1 MDTKHT
7 YTNIKLKR
15 SLLYLV
21 QPVQARASV
30 AMRDSS
36 SRAMT
41 NFSSE
46 VRELKSTPLVPSW
59 GVPATG
65 VPSLLLSSFTW
76 EKFSDQVIFREQVNH
91 LVHGLL
97 ASLLLGRFLLLR
109 QTGFLVSRRHPRLLL
124 RSSLPSYDLFTY
136 KSDRILSMIK
146 CYFVRSLTY

>member
-1 MDTKHT
+1 MDGYQAHLYEHQSK
-7 YTNIKLKR
+7 NP
-15 SLLYLV
+15 LLYLV

-46 VRELKSTPLVPSW
+46 VRELKSTPLDPSW

-76 EKFSDQVIFREQVNH
+76 EKFSDQVTFREQVNH

-97 ASLLLGRFLLLR
+97 APLLLGRFLLLR
-109 QTGFLVSRRHPRLLL
+109 QTGFLVSRRHSRLPL

-136 KSDRILSMIK
+136 KSESIFLMMSVMLSG
-146 CYFVRSLTY
+146 L